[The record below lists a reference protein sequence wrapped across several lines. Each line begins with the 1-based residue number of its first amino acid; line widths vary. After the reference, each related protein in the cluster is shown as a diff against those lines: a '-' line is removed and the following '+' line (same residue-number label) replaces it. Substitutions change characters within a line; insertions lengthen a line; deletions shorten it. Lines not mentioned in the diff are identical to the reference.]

1 MIGGVVV
8 IVGQKRWWAG
18 KLGGWNSLRESVVVL
33 GCPSCAVGRTFGLG
47 EDLFFFFFFLDMCC
61 LGGSAFQAEY
71 QSLTAIL
78 VLVEKIRGGGRGSN

>member
-1 MIGGVVV
+1 MIGVVV
-8 IVGQKRWWAG
+8 VFVGQKRWWAG
-18 KLGGWNSLRESVVVL
+18 KLGGWNSLRESVIVL
-33 GCPSCAVGRTFGLG
+33 GCPSCAFGRIFVLH
-47 EDLFFFFFFLDMCC
+47 ENLFFFFFFLDMGC